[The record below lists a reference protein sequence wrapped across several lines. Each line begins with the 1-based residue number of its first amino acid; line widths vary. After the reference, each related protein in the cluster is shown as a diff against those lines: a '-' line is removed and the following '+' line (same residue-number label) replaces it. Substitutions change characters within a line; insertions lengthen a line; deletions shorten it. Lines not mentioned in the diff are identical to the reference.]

1 MLGMNEADKKRRIN
15 VPSAH
20 APTQKIT
27 AVDLDRD
34 LSDRISRI
42 HEEFVEGLNFIR
54 QHPRS
59 VTFFGSAR
67 FTEEHEDYKVA
78 RKLAKLLGDEG
89 FDVITGGGSG
99 IMEAANRGA
108 QENEDGGKSLGMN
121 IELPHEQILNPYVDE
136 HITFYYF
143 FSRKVLLTF
152 SAEAYIYF
160 PGGFGTLDE
169 FFEILTLK
177 QTRKI
182 ADVPIICVGTH
193 YWGHLDSFI
202 ATTLKEE
209 FKTIDDKD
217 PKLYTIT
224 DDLEEVV
231 EIVKAAPLREE

>member
-1 MLGMNEADKKRRIN
+1 MFGMKDEEKRRIN
-15 VPSAH
+15 VPTAH

-27 AVDLDRD
+27 LDDLDHDLRD
-34 LSDRISRI
+34 RVSKIKQ
-42 HEEFVEGLNFIR
+42 EFIEGLSFIR
-54 QHPRS
+54 RHPRS

-67 FTEEHEDYKVA
+67 FSEENDDYNKA
-78 RKLAKLLGDEG
+78 RILAEKLADAG

-108 QENEDGGKSLGMN
+108 KESKGDGQSLGMN
-121 IELPHEQILNPYVDE
+121 IELPREQILNPYVEE
-136 HITFYYF
+136 HMTFYYF

-177 QTRKI
+177 QTKKI
-182 ADVPIICVGTH
+182 EDVPIICVGTH
-193 YWGHLDSFI
+193 YWGELDSFI
-202 ATTLKEE
+202 KSTLREK
-209 FKTIDDKD
+209 FKTIDERD

-224 DDLEEVV
+224 DDLDEVV
-231 EIVKAAPLREE
+231 EIVKAAPMREE